1 MDRPRIDPVAWTPPK
16 DLGLTGSFE
25 KNTRLAAARRVPVPG
40 QGPEDVVVDAT
51 GRVVYG
57 LVDGRIMNSAT
68 DGSDHRL
75 IADTGGRP
83 LGIEIHPDGRLVVC
97 DAQRGLLAVVDGR
110 VEVLADGFEG
120 VPFRFTNNAAIGD
133 DGSIYFSDSSQRF
146 GLEHYRADII
156 EHSNTG
162 RLFRRHPDGSLEVLM
177 DGLSFANGVA
187 LSSDG
192 SSVFVAETGE
202 YRISRRHLAGPQAGS
217 MEVLVENLPG
227 IPDNLTSTP
236 AGTIWAAMFTP
247 RNKPLD
253 ALLPRSRLRALV
265 AKLPDRVQPQPVRY
279 GFVVGFDEGTGAVTH
294 NLQDPSGGY
303 APITSAREHEGQLWL
318 GSLTE
323 PAVAT
328 ISL

>member
-1 MDRPRIDPVAWTPPK
+1 MDRPRIEPVAWTPLK
-16 DLGLTGSFE
+16 DPGLVGSFA
-25 KNTRLAAARRVPVPG
+25 KNTHLAAARHVPVPG
-40 QGPEDVVVDAT
+40 EGPEDVVVDAR
-51 GRVVYG
+51 GRVIYG
-57 LVDGRIMNSAT
+57 LVDGRIMRSAP

-83 LGIEIHPDGRLVVC
+83 LGIEIDPDGRLVVC
-97 DAQRGLLAVVDGR
+97 DAHRGLLAIADGR

-120 VPFRFTNNAAIGD
+120 VPFRFANNAAIGD

-162 RLFRRHPDGSLEVLM
+162 RLFRRHPDGSLELLA

-202 YRISRRHLAGPQAGS
+202 YRLSRRHLAGPQAGS

-236 AGTIWAAMFTP
+236 AGTIWVAMFTP

-253 ALLPRSRLRALV
+253 ALLPRPRLRGLV
-265 AKLPDRVQPQPVRY
+265 ARLPERVQPQPVRY
-279 GFVVGFDEGTGAVTH
+279 GFVVGFDEATGAVTH

-303 APITSAREHEGQLWL
+303 APITSVREHDGRLWL
-318 GSLTE
+318 GSLIE

-328 ISL
+328 IAL